1 MKAALPAGALP
12 GSRDAVVKQFLN
24 ELRGRT
30 PASGTFQEQITV
42 GGQKVIVRG
51 AVVDGV
57 TKIGTAFT
65 P

>member
-1 MKAALPAGALP
+1 
-12 GSRDAVVKQFLN
+12 VQQFLT
-24 ELRGRT
+24 ELKGKT
-30 PASGTFQEQITV
+30 PSSGVFERQVVV
-42 GGQKVIVRG
+42 GGQVVIVRG